1 MLYCFIIVPGI
12 LTLLFNY
19 SNFKKSNFL
28 TAINDFLLFKKYL
41 FNKKMSVAVNKVI
54 VLTYFFLFAA
64 LFISFSDCTL
74 YSMYFPDYEMDIEKI
89 FAFLLLAF
97 IYLLVVLVI
106 RLIYE
111 FLIIPIWYQQKVQNV
126 NVPYVQQP
134 INNAPMNNTVVQNQM
149 PINGAVNTEYKFCSQ
164 CGTRYSITESNCPN
178 CGKH

>member
-12 LTLLFNY
+12 LTLLFYY

-54 VLTYFFLFAA
+54 VLTYFFIFAA
-64 LFISFSDCTL
+64 VFISFSDCTM
-74 YSMYFPDYEMDIEKI
+74 YSMFFDKYGIGITEI
-89 FAFLLLAF
+89 FVFLFLML

-111 FLIIPIWYQQKVQNV
+111 FLVIPMWYQHKMQNV
-126 NVPYVQQP
+126 NMPYVQQP
-134 INNAPMNNTVVQNQM
+134 INNAPMNNVVVQNQM
-149 PINGAVNTEYKFCSQ
+149 PVSGNMNAEYKFCSQ

-178 CGKH
+178 CGKN